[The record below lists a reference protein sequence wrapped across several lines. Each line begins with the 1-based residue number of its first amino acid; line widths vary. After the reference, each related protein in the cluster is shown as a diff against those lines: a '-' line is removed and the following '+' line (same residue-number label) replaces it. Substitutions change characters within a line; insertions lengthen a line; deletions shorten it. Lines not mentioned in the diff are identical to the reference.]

1 MAMVRFGD
9 VAERVNTKEDR
20 FNTDLV
26 YYVGGDHI
34 ESNALT
40 VSGRGKIKEADL
52 GPMFYFGFKPGD
64 ILFVTRNPHLR
75 KSAKV
80 DFAGI
85 CSEKTL
91 VIATKDEN
99 VLLQD
104 YLAGVMQSDDFWD
117 FMEENK
123 SGSVNYF
130 INWSTLADY
139 EFDLPPL
146 DRQRKL
152 AELLWAAND
161 LKESYKKAITAT
173 DEMLKA
179 KFREMFGDTAGNSK
193 NWPMP
198 KFGDSLNGIENGKS
212 FVCQTVPREGDY
224 PAVLKLS
231 AVTYGV
237 YQPNENKAVLDESQ
251 YNPKIE
257 VRTGD
262 LLMTRKNTLELV
274 GACAY
279 VHETTPRLML
289 PDIVFRLDVKECY
302 NKQFLWALLS
312 HPDQRQR
319 IQRIAGGT
327 NTSMVNIS
335 KERLCNLPMVVPP
348 LSLQREFVAIA
359 DKAES
364 AKANLKKSIAAI
376 DQVMKGL
383 ING

>member
-20 FNTDLV
+20 YNTNLV

-40 VSGRGKIKEADL
+40 VTGRGVIKEADL

-99 VLLQD
+99 VLLQN

-139 EFDLPPL
+139 EFDLP
-146 DRQRKL
+146 DISRQKEL
-152 AELLWAAND
+152 ADLLWAAND
-161 LKESYKKAITAT
+161 LKEAYKKAISAT

-179 KFREMFGDTAGNSK
+179 KFREMFGNVARVRLEGAASAWLKGQSFRKDDIVSVGK
-193 NWPMP
+193 NLCIHYGELFTKYGPVISEVLSSTNAEIVKESRCGDILFPASDVTPNGLTRCSALMVDGVLLGGDIIVLRP
-198 KFGDSLNGIENGKS
+198 KTGIASEYLS
-212 FVCQTVPREGDY
+212 FAICSERNQM
-224 PAVLKLS
+224 LKCVTGGLIKHLS
-231 AVTYGV
+231 ARALKCVTI
-237 YQPNENKAVLDESQ
+237 P
-251 YNPKIE
+251 
-257 VRTGD
+257 
-262 LLMTRKNTLELV
+262 
-274 GACAY
+274 
-279 VHETTPRLML
+279 L
-289 PDIVFRLDVKECY
+289 PPI
-302 NKQFLWALLS
+302 
-312 HPDQRQR
+312 
-319 IQRIAGGT
+319 
-327 NTSMVNIS
+327 
-335 KERLCNLPMVVPP
+335 
-348 LSLQREFVAIA
+348 SLQRDFVAIA
-359 DKAES
+359 ERADAAKS
-364 AKANLKKSIAAI
+364 ALKQSIVDI

>member
-1 MAMVRFGD
+1 MSMVRFGD

-34 ESNALT
+34 ETNELK
-40 VSGRGKIKEADL
+40 VSGRGIIKEADL

-139 EFDLPPL
+139 EFDLPPIEK
-146 DRQRKL
+146 QREL

-161 LKESYKKAITAT
+161 LKESYKKLIVAT

-179 KFREMFGDTAGNSK
+179 KFREMFATGC
-193 NWPMP
+193 
-198 KFGDSLNGIENGKS
+198 LNGCVRDLVDRNVQMVKAKYSASDVFSYIDISSVAGCFEGITTCNEFMRSNAPSRAQQCVRRGDVVYSTVRPNLRKMAVVEFDDDNHVASTGFCVLRAKDENSVGYLKGLLS
-212 FVCQTVPREGDY
+212 SDEFVAAMMDKASGTTY
-224 PAVLKLS
+224 PAVRDS
-231 AVTYGV
+231 D
-237 YQPNENKAVLDESQ
+237 VLE
-251 YNPKIE
+251 YKIP
-257 VRTGD
+257 
-262 LLMTRKNTLELV
+262 L
-274 GACAY
+274 
-279 VHETTPRLML
+279 
-289 PDIVFRLDVKECY
+289 
-302 NKQFLWALLS
+302 
-312 HPDQRQR
+312 
-319 IQRIAGGT
+319 
-327 NTSMVNIS
+327 
-335 KERLCNLPMVVPP
+335 PP
-348 LSLQREFVAIA
+348 LALQREFVEIA
-359 DKAES
+359 RKADET
-364 AKANLKKSIAAI
+364 KAALKKSIADVESVI
-376 DQVMKGL
+376 KGVV
-383 ING
+383 NG